1 MTQEAETA
9 STQSQ
14 SDFVETPYQD
24 QSWEVV
30 GELVENQEFSPMV
43 LNSIPSSARV
53 LDPMF
58 ADYGGFQESDSEKRW
73 HLPEHLGGAAQGQ
86 SAEVAADNRI
96 QMLPEELEAI
106 KQEAFAAGQAQA
118 LTELTEQRLNEL
130 KQIEER
136 MLQVFQDI
144 SQQMNQ
150 ELQTLET
157 EAVQLS
163 MSISEK
169 IVGHAVE
176 INPEYITEII
186 RQALSKAGGASI
198 KTVRVS
204 KQDLEFIEVVGVA
217 KQLKEFDGSWKFEAD
232 ESVRAGCI
240 LSTSAGEVDFQLEK
254 AWERIR
260 ENILKSKI

>member
-1 MTQEAETA
+1 MTQEAGA
-9 STQSQ
+9 QNSQSQ
-14 SDFVETPYQD
+14 SDFVETPYHD

-30 GELVENQEFSPMV
+30 GELVENQEFTPMV
-43 LNSIPSSARV
+43 LDNIPSGVRV

-58 ADYGGFQESDSEKRW
+58 ADYGGFQDAEGDKRW
-73 HLPEHLGGAAQGQ
+73 HLPEHLGGSAQGQ
-86 SAEVAADNRI
+86 TAEVAPDNRVH
-96 QMLPEELEAI
+96 MLPEELEAI

-150 ELQTLET
+150 ELQALES
-157 EAVQLS
+157 EAVQLA
-163 MSISEK
+163 MSVSEK

-176 INPEYITEII
+176 INPEYITGII
-186 RQALSKAGGASI
+186 RQALGKAGGANI

-204 KQDLEFIEVVGVA
+204 RQDLEFIEVVGVA

-232 ESVRAGCI
+232 DTVRSGCI
-240 LSTSAGEVDFQLEK
+240 LMTSAGEVDFQIDK
-254 AWERIR
+254 AWERVR
-260 ENILKSKI
+260 DNIIKSKL